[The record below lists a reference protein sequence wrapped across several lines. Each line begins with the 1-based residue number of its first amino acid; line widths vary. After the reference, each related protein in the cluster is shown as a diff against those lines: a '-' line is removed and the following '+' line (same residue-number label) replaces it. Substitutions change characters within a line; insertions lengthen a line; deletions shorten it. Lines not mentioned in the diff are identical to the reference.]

1 MDPVDEQEAA
11 AAGSGKEPEKTK
23 GGKGGKGGKGRKAK
37 RKREDEEDD
46 GTPETWEEQSE
57 EDGDGDGAAVPES
70 IKNYVKTMLDEH
82 QTVKAQVEQ
91 LKAANKLLEDK
102 VRDFKNADE
111 HKKLRY
117 DVDLA
122 TLKKK
127 VAQLPSDG
135 DISGYLFETS
145 LGTTYYISGENV
157 SSCYSQAM
165 EGFKVEKSK
174 VVPNNRVI
182 PDQFLKKA
190 VNQVGSAAESEM
202 SRDEKQ
208 YEAMIAEIT
217 RSNYQHYPL

>member
-1 MDPVDEQEAA
+1 MDSVEGQEAA

-46 GTPETWEEQSE
+46 GTPVSWEEQSE
-57 EDGDGDGAAVPES
+57 EDGDGDGEPDAVPET
-70 IKNYVKTMLDEH
+70 IKNYVKTVLGEH

-111 HKKLRY
+111 HKKLGY

-127 VAQLPSDG
+127 VAQLPPDG
-135 DISGYLFETS
+135 DITGFLFDTS
-145 LGTTYYISGENV
+145 CNIHSLLCQFVCYIPV
-157 SSCYSQAM
+157 SYIINSLHTSFNTWM
-165 EGFKVEKSK
+165 
-174 VVPNNRVI
+174 RVHVKL
-182 PDQFLKKA
+182 FL
-190 VNQVGSAAESEM
+190 
-202 SRDEKQ
+202 
-208 YEAMIAEIT
+208 
-217 RSNYQHYPL
+217 

>member
-1 MDPVDEQEAA
+1 MDPVAGQEAA
-11 AAGSGKEPEKTK
+11 AAGSVKEPEKTK

-111 HKKLRY
+111 HKKLGY

-165 EGFKVEKSK
+165 EGS

-217 RSNYQHYPL
+217 RSNYQNYPL